1 MTETRKIAAI
11 LVSDVVGYSRLA
23 SVDEERTL
31 ATLRALRSDVVAPAV
46 AAHNGR
52 IVKSTGDGALVEF
65 RSVVDSV
72 RCALE
77 IQQTMS
83 RRNAGVSRD
92 RRILFRI
99 GIHVGDVVEEDDGDL
114 MGHGVNVAARLEGV
128 AKPGAICLSEDA
140 YRQVK
145 AKLDLKVTDLGKT
158 QLKNIEPMRVYAL
171 AAGGAPKRGTL
182 GWLADHRL
190 EPAAWIVSGAIVAS
204 GLGWLYFGGA
214 PQPALPA
221 LTEASQG
228 AAPSAPEP
236 LKPMSVAKAVQ
247 GPDQGRSQQ
256 TAPPVSAEGSPASSE
271 TATLNSPEPP
281 KRSNAAKAVQPQRP
295 LLTARAARLAQPVA
309 PTPTASDETSTFSG
323 SAWRHDLRQECI
335 LMGGCLNAESVTA
348 APPNDAKHGACAHGA
363 HPQPSPSP
371 GADAATFGDGTWRT
385 THQTTLTSS
394 ATHDG
399 CM

>member
-158 QLKNIEPMRVYAL
+158 QLKNIEPIRIYAL
-171 AAGGAPKRGTL
+171 AAGGAAKRGTL

-190 EPAAWIVSGAIVAS
+190 EPAAWIVTGAIVAS
-204 GLGWLYFGGA
+204 GVGWFYFGGGNL

-221 LTEASQG
+221 MTEASQS

-236 LKPMSVAKAVQ
+236 SRPTSFAKATQ
-247 GPDQGRSQQ
+247 EPDQGRSPQ
-256 TAPPVSAEGSPASSE
+256 TALPVATEGSPATSE
-271 TATLNSPEPP
+271 TATPNPPEPP
-281 KRSNAAKAVQPQRP
+281 RRSKAVQLQRP
-295 LLTARAARLAQPVA
+295 LLSARAARLTQPVA
-309 PTPTASDETSTFSG
+309 PTPPASDEMSTFSG
-323 SAWRHDLRQECI
+323 SAWRHGLRQECI
-335 LMGGCLNAESVTA
+335 LMGGCLNAESMA
-348 APPNDAKHGACAHGA
+348 ATHPYVAKDGACAHGA
-363 HPQPSPSP
+363 RPEPSPSP

-385 THQTTLTSS
+385 THQTTLLPPT
-394 ATHDG
+394 TQDG